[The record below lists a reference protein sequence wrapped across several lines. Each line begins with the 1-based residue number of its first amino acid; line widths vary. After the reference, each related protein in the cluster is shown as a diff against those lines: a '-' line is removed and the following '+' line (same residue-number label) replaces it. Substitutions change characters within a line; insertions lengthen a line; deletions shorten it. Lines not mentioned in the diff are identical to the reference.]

1 MLTEIR
7 DRSSGWF
14 AWIIAALII
23 IPMAFWGVQEYAS
36 TEARPVIVQI
46 GDQKI
51 YQQAF
56 QQQLLNQ
63 QQRATQANPSLASS
77 DIFSSDFYKRNVLK
91 SMIDRALVQH
101 VAADKN
107 YQIGDSQLASLIKE
121 NPVFQTDG
129 KFDPALYQNYLN
141 SSGTFSKKAFEDNIR
156 RDSEVAQVRAGY
168 QESAIVLPDELRSV
182 LAIQAEKRTFDL
194 ITVNSNQFNDK
205 IEVSDAD
212 IASYYAENTDNYMED
227 DRRSIEYVE
236 LDTSLI
242 AEGINVS
249 DADIQAAYDSY
260 VESFQEDETR
270 NTRHILL
277 STSGDKNEDE
287 QRTKAQELVEQLRG
301 GADFAEL
308 AKQHSDD
315 PGSGA
320 NGGSLG
326 EVERGQ
332 MVPEFESATF
342 AAEVGAISDPV
353 LSPFGYHIIQ
363 VESVNATSAKSLDEM
378 RFELTEDEKQT
389 KAENLASEKAE
400 ELRNTLFEQPE
411 SLEGAAALLNTEI
424 KTTSLFTRAQGSGI
438 AANDAVRAAAF
449 GEQVASEGLNSEL
462 IDLGNGL
469 YVALRQ
475 KEFKESAPKPLADVT
490 AEIRAKLVSDRA
502 RIAAEK
508 AGAELLVRTESDWPG
523 LSADESVDVQ
533 NFTVSMIDTDRKASP
548 EVIREVMKIQLGDAA
563 TKVHSFTGL
572 NGDFNII
579 RLSKI
584 EPGDL
589 TKVSQQVKDATR
601 RMLESRNG
609 QSMFTAYL
617 NGLEET
623 IQPVINEELL

>member
-14 AWIIAALII
+14 AWIIAAMII

-36 TEARPVIVQI
+36 TEARPVIVEI

-51 YQQAF
+51 YQQNF

-77 DIFSSDFYKRNVLK
+77 DIFTSDFYKRSVLK
-91 SMIDRALVQH
+91 NMIDRALVRH

-107 YQIGDSQLASLIKE
+107 YQIGDSQLASLIKDD
-121 NPVFQTDG
+121 PVFQTDG
-129 KFDPALYQNYLN
+129 KFDPTLYENYRN
-141 SSGTFSKKAFEDNIR
+141 TSGLFSKKAFEDNIR
-156 RDSEVAQVRAGY
+156 DTSKISQVRAGY
-168 QESAIVLPDELRSV
+168 QESAMVLPDELRAV
-182 LAIQAEKRTFDL
+182 LEIQAEKRTFDL

-205 IEVSDAD
+205 VEVTDED
-212 IASYYAENTDNYMED
+212 VASYYDENTDDYLED

-236 LDTSLI
+236 LDTSSI
-242 AEGINVS
+242 AEGIEVS
-249 DADIQAAYDSY
+249 DEEIQAAYDVY
-260 VESFQEDETR
+260 VEGFQQDETR

-277 STSGDKNEDE
+277 STRGDKDEDE
-287 QRTKAQELVEQLRG
+287 QRAKAEALVEQLRG

-308 AKQHSDD
+308 AKENSDD

-326 EVERGQ
+326 EVERGA
-332 MVPEFESATF
+332 MVPEFEKATF
-342 AAEVGAISDPV
+342 EAQVGAISDPV

-363 VESVNATSAKSLDEM
+363 VESINATSAKSLDEM
-378 RFELTEDEKQT
+378 RFELADEEKQRR
-389 KAENLASEKAE
+389 AEDLVIEKAE

-411 SLEGAAALLNTEI
+411 SLEGAAALLSAEI
-424 KTTSLFTRAQGSGI
+424 KTTGLFSRTQGSGI
-438 AANDAVRAAAF
+438 AANDAIRAAAF
-449 GEQVASEGLNSEL
+449 SEAVASEGLNSEL
-462 IDLGNGL
+462 IELGNGL

-475 KEFKESAPKPLADVT
+475 KEFKESAPKPLADVS
-490 AEIRAKLVSDRA
+490 AQIKAKLVAERA
-502 RIAAEK
+502 SKAAEE
-508 AGAELLVRTESDWPG
+508 AGADLLARTESDWAG
-523 LSADESVDVQ
+523 LSSDESVEVK

-548 EVIREVMKIQLGDAA
+548 EVIREVMKMQLRDSA
-563 TKVHSFTGL
+563 TQVMSFTGA
-572 NGDFNII
+572 NGDFNIV

-589 TKVSQQVKDATR
+589 TQVSQQVKDATR

-609 QSMFTAYL
+609 QSLFTAYL
-617 NGLEET
+617 NGLEESM
-623 IQPVINEELL
+623 QPAINEELL